1 MILIYYVLL
10 SDYLVNCAT
19 DKSLSGRVPLVVVCS
34 VSKMAVRVKMDIGA
48 SSTSILVFIVA
59 RALIGSITT
68 MNLQRVFGINR
79 STQTTYQDSSACQP
93 DSTCN
98 NTASERINFIG
109 RSDNNVASED
119 IFGLNVC
126 YFNGNPTCSNEALQF
141 LVINGDGNR
150 ATLRTD

>member
-1 MILIYYVLL
+1 
-10 SDYLVNCAT
+10 
-19 DKSLSGRVPLVVVCS
+19 
-34 VSKMAVRVKMDIGA
+34 MDIGA
-48 SSTSILVFIVA
+48 SSTSILVIIVA

-68 MNLQRVFGINR
+68 INLQRVFGINR
-79 STQTTYQDSSACQP
+79 STRTTYQDSSTCQP

-150 ATLRTD
+150 ATLEHINRISALKPPSVLTNTILP